1 MSEQQK
7 SYEEL
12 INEKSVVEKIAE
24 FFKTYKVALFIGI
37 GFICFFGI
45 ILIMHVTKLS
55 SSRSLDTITNSLG
68 ASDIL
73 IAVLSF
79 ITVVMFIINI
89 YFYCLFIRH
98 KELPHKTK
106 VSRALVT
113 IISLII
119 ALFILLLDAKN
130 IWIVLLLT
138 LLCIINH
145 CISLTYKEKWDMPY
159 YLKNI
164 VGLQVIGTIIAA
176 FQAFIAWPQLKSAW
190 EAATSDDI
198 SKLQQTLSEFNNH
211 VENYV
216 IVDIPDSLMNDE
228 VKQARYFQ
236 KQIYTYSLA
245 IANQDWDLDMGD
257 VADMD
262 TTDWFDVEKR
272 TGLDKDL
279 AKDLFK
285 TNKIQRNYKIMR
297 TRILLSQNLVG
308 QAMNI
313 TKYYNEYSEDSVIIA
328 AQIKTAI
335 MKKILLE
342 ETKQTEIL
350 IQLDS
355 IVNVRNN
362 IIKQIRPNDGKK
374 LLPSRKL
381 SDITSKEKLL
391 CQELLKSIVFTFK
404 LFDELCF
411 DYISA
416 LNLIQL
422 KYAYNIKL
430 YDKPI
435 AVPLKSKIAL

>member
-119 ALFILLLDAKN
+119 ALFILLLDKKN

-164 VGLQVIGTIIAA
+164 VGLQVIGTIIAV
-176 FQAFIAWPQLKSAW
+176 FQAFIAWDQLKSAW
-190 EAATSDDI
+190 EAVTSDDI

-211 VENYV
+211 VDNYV

-245 IANQDWDLDMGD
+245 MVNQDWSRDRLVLNNCKNTDD
-257 VADMD
+257 VKSMIIDILNNIS
-262 TTDWFDVEKR
+262 R
-272 TGLDKDL
+272 RKDL
-279 AKDLFK
+279 IIPKRMLIDNLIDKSSEIAEYYRYSNDNMFFL
-285 TNKIQRNYKIMR
+285 TMLNRETMDS
-297 TRILLSQNLVG
+297 ILSISNSF
-308 QAMNI
+308 
-313 TKYYNEYSEDSVIIA
+313 TKELEIINNRLDSVCQILESGIQNESTPKSRVAFEEDRKIIL
-328 AQIKTAI
+328 K
-335 MKKILLE
+335 
-342 ETKQTEIL
+342 EIL
-350 IQLDS
+350 PILDE
-355 IVNVRNN
+355 INLLFEKNLHRQM
-362 IIKQIRPNDGKK
+362 IICKY
-374 LLPSRKL
+374 
-381 SDITSKEKLL
+381 
-391 CQELLKSIVFTFK
+391 
-404 LFDELCF
+404 FDEMCL
-411 DYISA
+411 DYISI

-422 KYAYNIKL
+422 KYAYNIDP
-430 YDKPI
+430 YKPNKYS
-435 AVPLKSKIAL
+435 VSR

>member
-68 ASDIL
+68 ASDTL

-98 KELPHKTK
+98 KELPPKTK

-159 YLKNI
+159 YLKDI
-164 VGLQVIGTIIAA
+164 VGLQVIGTIIAV
-176 FQAFIAWPQLKSAW
+176 FQALIAWPQLKSAW

-198 SKLQQTLSEFNNH
+198 DKLQQTLSEFYNH

-245 IANQDWDLDMGD
+245 IVNQEDWRIDE
-257 VADMD
+257 ADNIKID
-262 TTDWFDVEKR
+262 SIDWHNVEKQY
-272 TGLDKDL
+272 GLDKDI
-279 AKDLFK
+279 AKCSTNIIQNIMWRKKLDIKMERNQTLF
-285 TNKIQRNYKIMR
+285 
-297 TRILLSQNLVG
+297 QNL
-308 QAMNI
+308 NI
-313 TKYYNEYSEDSVIIA
+313 TLQNITTYYNNCYKDSVIMA
-328 AQIKTAI
+328 AQINTSI
-335 MKKILLE
+335 MKEILLE
-342 ETKQTEIL
+342 MNQLTETYKQLNKNQNKEKNIL
-350 IQLDS
+350 NQLKQKDS
-355 IVNVRNN
+355 NLS
-362 IIKQIRPNDGKK
+362 IKLQE
-374 LLPSRKL
+374 L
-381 SDITSKEKLL
+381 SDLENQNRQLVQKMYYSGVLIRLYKLYDKM
-391 CQELLKSIVFTFK
+391 CI
-404 LFDELCF
+404 
-411 DYISA
+411 DYIST

-422 KYAYNIKL
+422 KYAYNIDP
-430 YDKPI
+430 YKPY
-435 AVPLKSKIAL
+435 VMR